1 MGINSVKPNCL
12 TAFFFLYT
20 SNSLKRAFCV
30 EWALQNTEKLAQNI
44 IHVNIK
50 LIKLLFL
57 NAFERDGKRLTN
69 L

>member
-1 MGINSVKPNCL
+1 MGIDTMKPNSL

-20 SNSLKRAFCV
+20 PSSPKRAFFV

-50 LIKLLFL
+50 LINLLFL
-57 NAFERDGKRLTN
+57 NAFERDVKKLTN